1 MRESLSSFDLAVLTI
16 ELTNLIL
23 GSRVVKIYQINHKTL
38 LLKLRSPRGESMQL
52 LIEAGKRVHLTSY
65 EIERP
70 KRPPS
75 FCMALRKHLENG
87 IIKSISQYDFERM
100 LEIIIGRGGQ
110 DYRLIVELFDEGNII
125 LVSPE
130 GKILQALTYRKM
142 RDRNILRGEE
152 FEYPPKRGED
162 PRSISLEDLGKIR
175 GFGKIEVVRGLT
187 KLLGIGGFYA
197 EEVLARSGVDKNKK
211 CSMLS
216 AEEMVSILEGIRS
229 LVSQVESGN
238 YMPCIF
244 VDEDG
249 NWVDVAPFT
258 LKRYE
263 GLHAIR
269 FETFNRALDE
279 YYAKVSAVS
288 GAREVEEAAK
298 RKITSL
304 ERILREQEENLRE
317 LKAKAD
323 LYQRIGD
330 LIFSHLYEID
340 SLIARIMSEK
350 KSGKDWDEI
359 AKALIAEKHS
369 SITPSIYFVSIDPKT
384 LSLRVSVEREVFDLN
399 LKMNAQQNAAEYY
412 ARAKR
417 ARDKIEGVE
426 KAIEQTKMRIESVK
440 AEAMKMVESV
450 SSELRIKRRRE
461 WYEKFRWFFSSEGFL
476 VIGGR
481 DASTNEAL
489 IKKYMEPHDIVFHAD
504 IPGSPFVL
512 VKTLGKN
519 PSERTIVEAAQF
531 TASYSRAWKEQF
543 RAVDVYWVRPEQVS
557 KAPPSG
563 QYLSRGSFMIYGTK
577 NYLRNIPLEI
587 AIGIKRENDCVKVV
601 GGPVSAISKQTN
613 FYVKII
619 PGKEPSG
626 RLAKEI
632 RDGLARMVPP
642 DEREAA
648 LKIPLEEFQAFIPLG
663 QGSISQ
669 D

>member
-1 MRESLSSFDLAVLTI
+1 LREGLSSFDLAVLTI

-23 GSRVVKIYQINHKTL
+23 DSRVAKIYQINHKTL
-38 LLKLRSPRGESMQL
+38 LLKLRNPKGESMQL

-70 KRPPS
+70 RSPPS

-87 IIKSISQYDFERM
+87 IIKGVSQYDFERM
-100 LEIIIGRGGQ
+100 LEIVIRRGDQ

-125 LVSPE
+125 LVGPE
-130 GKILQALTYRKM
+130 GKIMHALTYRRM
-142 RDRNILRGEE
+142 RDRDILRGEE
-152 FEYPPKRGED
+152 FKYPPKRGED
-162 PRSISLEDLGKIR
+162 PRSISLEDLGKMR
-175 GFGKIEVVRGLT
+175 DLGKIEVVRGLT
-187 KLLGIGGFYA
+187 RLLGIGGFYA
-197 EEVLARSGVDKNKK
+197 EEVLARSGVDKNKM
-211 CSMLS
+211 SFMLS
-216 AEEMVSILEGIRS
+216 SEELSSILESIRS
-229 LVSQVESGN
+229 LVFQVESGN

-244 VDEDG
+244 VDKDG
-249 NWVDVAPFT
+249 RWVDVAPFM
-258 LKRYE
+258 LKKYE
-263 GLHAIR
+263 GLHVIR

-279 YYAKVSAVS
+279 YYAKMSVVS
-288 GAREVEEAAK
+288 GVKEAEEAAR
-298 RKITSL
+298 RKIISL
-304 ERILREQEENLRE
+304 ERVLREQEENLRE

-330 LIFSHLYEID
+330 LIFSHLHEID

-350 KSGKDWDEI
+350 RGGRDWDEI
-359 AKALIAEKHS
+359 AKTLIAEKHS

-384 LSLRVSVEREVFDLN
+384 LSLKVSVDEEIFDLN

-412 ARAKR
+412 ARAKK

-426 KAIEQTKMRIESVK
+426 KAIEQTRMRIESVK
-440 AEAMKMVESV
+440 AEATKIIEAAP
-450 SSELRIKRRRE
+450 SELRIRRRRE

-481 DASTNEAL
+481 DASTNEML
-489 IKKYMEPHDIVFHAD
+489 IKKYMEPHDIVFHTD

-512 VKTLGKN
+512 IKTLGKN
-519 PSERTIVEAAQF
+519 PTEKTVAEAAQF

-543 RAVDVYWVRPEQVS
+543 KAVDVYWVRPEQVS
-557 KAPPSG
+557 KASPSG
-563 QYLSRGSFMIYGTK
+563 QYLSKGSFMIYGTR
-577 NYLRNIPLEI
+577 NYLRNVPLEI
-587 AIGIKRENDCVKVV
+587 SIGVKRENDGIRVI
-601 GGPVSAISKQTN
+601 GGPLSAISKQTN

-626 RLAKEI
+626 KLAKEI
-632 RDGLARMVPP
+632 RDRLARMVPP
-642 DEREAA
+642 DEREAV